1 MLIIKRNLT
10 EQSSI
15 LNLKNPIIF
24 DLTKPPDIHMYEYFD
39 SIHFFLIKTS
49 LCLRL
54 CIMVMHKLV
63 FLTTII
69 NRLGDVN
76 PPPKKINN
84 NSLELPYGQLILK
97 RTSLNSFFLAHDW
110 GVNFQQN
117 RFSAHF
123 NLLKSSEFRKNC
135 CNLTITL
142 I

>member
-24 DLTKPPDIHMYEYFD
+24 DLTKLPDIHMYEYFD

-69 NRLGDVN
+69 NIVTKKAGWRD
-76 PPPKKINN
+76 PPQKKI
-84 NSLELPYGQLILK
+84 I
-97 RTSLNSFFLAHDW
+97 
-110 GVNFQQN
+110 
-117 RFSAHF
+117 
-123 NLLKSSEFRKNC
+123 
-135 CNLTITL
+135 ITL
-142 I
+142 

>member
-24 DLTKPPDIHMYEYFD
+24 DLTKSPDIHMYEYFD
-39 SIHFFLIKTS
+39 SIHLFLIKTS

-69 NRLGDVN
+69 NIVTKKAGWREP
-76 PPPKKINN
+76 PPPKKNNN
-84 NSLELPYGQLILK
+84 NSLELPYGQIILK
-97 RTSLNSFFLAHDW
+97 RTFLNSFFFGSWLRCQFSTESIVSA
-110 GVNFQQN
+110 FQLVEVI
-117 RFSAHF
+117 RV
-123 NLLKSSEFRKNC
+123 
-135 CNLTITL
+135 
-142 I
+142 